1 MKDLNLSRV
10 GLTMEWRNGTA
21 HSLFAERGPR
31 REVLFQIRDLFPDR
45 QIYIQGL
52 EFIRLKACDH
62 SFSSVFPWVYLVSKE
77 GKLVSS

>member
-45 QIYIQGL
+45 PSL
-52 EFIRLKACDH
+52 N
-62 SFSSVFPWVYLVSKE
+62 SFVSKHAIIHFQ
-77 GKLVSS
+77 VSFRGFI